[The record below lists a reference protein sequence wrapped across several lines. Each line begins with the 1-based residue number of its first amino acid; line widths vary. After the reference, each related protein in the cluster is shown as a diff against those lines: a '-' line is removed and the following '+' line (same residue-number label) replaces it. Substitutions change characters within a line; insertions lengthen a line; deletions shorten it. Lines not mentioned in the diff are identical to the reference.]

1 MTTWLVMMVVK
12 YMRWRGEY
20 NDEQVEA
27 IRRTVQETV

>member
-1 MTTWLVMMVVK
+1 MAWLFMLVVK

-20 NDEQVEA
+20 NDKQVET